1 MTDSKTRIN
10 KVLKRAGQLS
20 RQKEKRKITTYKL
33 TSATL
38 AVLLV
43 YCISRLPAVC
53 KTATV
58 SDSCGSILLID
69 GMGGYVLTA
78 VSAFI
83 ISACITAALIKKKHK
98 KEDKK

>member
-20 RQKEKRKITTYKL
+20 RQREKRKITAYKL
-33 TSATL
+33 TSITL

-43 YCISRLPAVC
+43 YCISKFPVIY

-69 GMGGYVLTA
+69 EMGGYVLTA
-78 VSAFI
+78 VAAFI
-83 ISACITAALIKKKHK
+83 TAVILTLVCQKFKNNKKQ
-98 KEDKK
+98 

>member
-20 RQKEKRKITTYKL
+20 RQKEKIKITTYKL
-33 TSATL
+33 TSTTL

-43 YCISRLPAVC
+43 YCISRLPAVY

-58 SDSCGSILLID
+58 SESCGSILLID

-78 VSAFI
+78 VAAFV
-83 ISACITAALIKKKHK
+83 TAVILTLVCQKLKNNNKKQ
-98 KEDKK
+98 